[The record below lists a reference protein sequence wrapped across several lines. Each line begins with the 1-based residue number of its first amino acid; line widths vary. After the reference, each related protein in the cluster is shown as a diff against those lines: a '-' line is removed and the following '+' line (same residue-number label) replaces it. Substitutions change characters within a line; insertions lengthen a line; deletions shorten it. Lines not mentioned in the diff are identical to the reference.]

1 MASNWQVQAPSQNLP
16 PVTPEAAE
24 QTNRRI
30 AINVIRAPA
39 ATEFPLSHRIRTFP
53 FLRNRASQSRSNH
66 LLAATGP
73 ADVLL
78 RFVNRDGQI
87 VATLVSS
94 RRGARRASRD
104 PVPPRLPPYLE
115 MIQDV
120 KLPLLCRVLPAWSWL
135 DFLLLPFARL
145 PQLLEQNPELLLGQ
159 IRHALEECQLIV
171 EIVIGTVEPEPSADR
186 AMNSQRSTDRIA
198 EVAILQLVMLREYL
212 DSLGRPRSFYRDT
225 EFLSQAG
232 DQEPALSGQKRLLAK
247 YPKVGAA
254 PTLFQRRLHL
264 LLLQFPLQFTKV
276 LQRVL
281 IIPVHCNPLASLRR
295 RTHRIHAD
303 RQITFQMSP
312 DRLSR
317 QTGRLAVFPGLR
329 PEIVIATAFRVRP
342 HRLENVGA
350 PIHEQL
356 PIVLHICGSCLIAL
370 GHSGFSFR
378 PALS

>member
-1 MASNWQVQAPSQNLP
+1 MAANSHVQAPSQSLLASP
-16 PVTPEAAE
+16 PKM
-24 QTNRRI
+24 QN
-30 AINVIRAPA
+30 
-39 ATEFPLSHRIRTFP
+39 PLSHRICTFP

-66 LLAATGP
+66 LLAATSP

-78 RFVNRDGQI
+78 RFVDRDRQI
-87 VATLVSS
+87 VTALVSP
-94 RRGARRASRD
+94 RRGACRASRD
-104 PVPPRLPPYLE
+104 PVSSRLPPYLE

-120 KLPLLCRVLPAWSWL
+120 KLLLLCRVLPARSWL
-135 DFLLLPFARL
+135 DFLLLPFPRL
-145 PQLLEQNPELLLGQ
+145 SQLLEESSELLLGQ
-159 IRHALEECQLIV
+159 LRHALEECQLIV
-171 EIVIGTVEPEPSADR
+171 EIVIGAVEPEPSADR
-186 AMNSQRSTDRIA
+186 AVNSQRSTDSIA
-198 EVAILQLVMLREYL
+198 EVAILQLIMLREYL
-212 DSLGRPRSFYRDT
+212 YSLGRPRSFYRDT

-232 DQEPALSGQKRLLAK
+232 DQQPALSGQERLLSK

-254 PTLFQRRLHL
+254 PALFQCRLDL

-281 IIPVHCNPLASLRR
+281 IIPVHRNPFAPLRR
-295 RTHRIHAD
+295 RAHRIHAD

-312 DRLSR
+312 DRPRR
-317 QTGRLAVFPGLR
+317 QTGCLAVFPGLR
-329 PEIVIATAFRVRP
+329 PEIVIAAAFRVRP

-356 PIVLHICGSCLIAL
+356 PIVLHICRSCLIAL

>member
-1 MASNWQVQAPSQNLP
+1 
-16 PVTPEAAE
+16 
-24 QTNRRI
+24 
-30 AINVIRAPA
+30 
-39 ATEFPLSHRIRTFP
+39 
-53 FLRNRASQSRSNH
+53 
-66 LLAATGP
+66 
-73 ADVLL
+73 
-78 RFVNRDGQI
+78 
-87 VATLVSS
+87 
-94 RRGARRASRD
+94 
-104 PVPPRLPPYLE
+104 

-120 KLPLLCRVLPAWSWL
+120 KLFLLCRVLPAWSCL

-145 PQLLEQNPELLLGQ
+145 SQLLEDSSELLLGQ
-159 IRHALEECQLIV
+159 LRHALEECQLIV
-171 EIVIGTVEPEPSADR
+171 EVVIGAVEPEARADR
-186 AMNSQRSTDRIA
+186 AVNSQRSTDRVA
-198 EVAILQLVMLREYL
+198 EIAILQLIMLREYL

-232 DQEPALSGQKRLLAK
+232 DQQPAVSGKKRLLSK

-254 PTLFQRRLHL
+254 PTLFQCRLPL

-281 IIPVHCNPLASLRR
+281 IIPVHGNPLASLRR
-295 RTHRIHAD
+295 LTHRIQAD

-317 QTGRLAVFPGLR
+317 QTGRFAVFPGLR
-329 PEIVIATAFRVRP
+329 PEIVIAAAFRVRP

-350 PIHEQL
+350 PIYEQL
-356 PIVLHICGSCLIAL
+356 PIVLHICGSCLIPL